1 MFYRLLMKFG
11 ANVNQQTKSG
21 DTPCHLAAYRGYS
34 LIVQLLVEGGASLRV
49 VNNKCR
55 TPLEDAQSRGH
66 TEIVRY
72 ISAVNKIRKYSRNLS
87 KISPICMYFK
97 KIIYYIFLEFFKLF
111 DYLNHWFTHSYNYS
125 AIYLIL
131 RKLIFLFLYSQ
142 ALNLT
147 GGQTGSPRSPHPC
160 KKCTCSRVTTA
171 TVTTGQKIPTISQF
185 NPKTIY
191 RFCPTRNLHQ
201 KWPSGIFNRSWFDFY
216 ENIGADLCLAPVK
229 SRAIL
234 GSVLDIVI

>member
-1 MFYRLLMKFG
+1 MKFG

-49 VNNKCR
+49 VNNKSR

-97 KIIYYIFLEFFKLF
+97 KIIYYIFLEF
-111 DYLNHWFTHSYNYS
+111 
-125 AIYLIL
+125 I
-131 RKLIFLFLYSQ
+131 
-142 ALNLT
+142 
-147 GGQTGSPRSPHPC
+147 
-160 KKCTCSRVTTA
+160 
-171 TVTTGQKIPTISQF
+171 
-185 NPKTIY
+185 
-191 RFCPTRNLHQ
+191 
-201 KWPSGIFNRSWFDFY
+201 
-216 ENIGADLCLAPVK
+216 
-229 SRAIL
+229 
-234 GSVLDIVI
+234 

>member
-1 MFYRLLMKFG
+1 MLFLFYRLLMKFG

-97 KIIYYIFLEFFKLF
+97 KNYLLYFFGILLIIWLSESLIHSFIQLFGYLF
-111 DYLNHWFTHSYNYS
+111 DFKKTN
-125 AIYLIL
+125 
-131 RKLIFLFLYSQ
+131 FLCLYSPGSESYRRTDWESQ
-142 ALNLT
+142 ITSSMQKMHMFPSDNGNGYYWAENPDHFSVQSENNLSLLSHKE
-147 GGQTGSPRSPHPC
+147 SPS
-160 KKCTCSRVTTA
+160 KMT
-171 TVTTGQKIPTISQF
+171 F
-185 NPKTIY
+185 
-191 RFCPTRNLHQ
+191 RNL
-201 KWPSGIFNRSWFDFY
+201 
-216 ENIGADLCLAPVK
+216 
-229 SRAIL
+229 
-234 GSVLDIVI
+234 

>member
-72 ISAVNKIRKYSRNLS
+72 ISAVNKIRKYFRNLS

-131 RKLIFLFLYSQ
+131 RKLIFLFLYSPGSEPYRRTDWESQ
-142 ALNLT
+142 ITSSMQKMHMFPSDNGNGYYWAENPDHFSVQSENNLSLLSHKE
-147 GGQTGSPRSPHPC
+147 SPS
-160 KKCTCSRVTTA
+160 KMT
-171 TVTTGQKIPTISQF
+171 F
-185 NPKTIY
+185 
-191 RFCPTRNLHQ
+191 RNL
-201 KWPSGIFNRSWFDFY
+201 
-216 ENIGADLCLAPVK
+216 
-229 SRAIL
+229 
-234 GSVLDIVI
+234 